1 MFKSVRHEEMRLM
14 KILYI
19 TNYPAPYAVDFFNEL
34 GKDCALTVMFLED
47 VAFVDGREK
56 SWFSSEAKN
65 FNAIFIGNK
74 NRRQISF
81 KAAKMVAGYDLVF
94 MGEYSSMS
102 EMYLIRYMR
111 RKKIRYAFS
120 IDGGIKKSGRGFKEK
135 LKRYLLKGAPLYM
148 SSGKMTDEYL
158 TFYGAKK
165 ENIRRYPFTSLCDGD
180 IIPAPLARG
189 EKLAIRQ
196 ELNMSESNIA
206 VCVGQFI
213 PRKGFD
219 VLIRAAAKADKN
231 IGFYIIGG
239 ESPEEYKRLAAAL
252 GADNVK
258 FISFKSKKE
267 LKKYY
272 LSADLFVLPT
282 REDIWGLVVN
292 EAMACALPVV
302 TTQNCVAG
310 VELVANGKN
319 GYIVPVDDD
328 AALLKGVERVLSDD
342 ETQQKMAEESLK
354 RIKGYTV
361 KNMAAAHIKAA
372 KELCEK

>member
-1 MFKSVRHEEMRLM
+1 M

-47 VAFVDGREK
+47 VAFVGGREK
-56 SWFSSEAKN
+56 SWFSGETKN
-65 FNAIFIGNK
+65 FNAVFIGNK

-81 KAAKMVAGYDLVF
+81 KAAKMVSGYDLVF
-94 MGEYSSMS
+94 VGEYSSAS

-120 IDGGIKKSGRGFKEK
+120 IDGGIKKSGKGFKEK

-148 SSGKMTDEYL
+148 SSGKITDEYL
-158 TFYGAKK
+158 TFYGAKA

-180 IIPAPLARG
+180 IIHRPLTRE
-189 EKLAIRQ
+189 EKFSLRK
-196 ELNMSESNIA
+196 ELNINESKIA

-231 IGFYIIGG
+231 TGFYIIGG
-239 ESPEEYKRLAAAL
+239 ESPEEYKRLALSL
-252 GADNVK
+252 GAENVK
-258 FISFKSKKE
+258 FISFKSKEE

-282 REDIWGLVVN
+282 REDVWGLVIN

-310 VELVANGKN
+310 VELVENGIN

-328 AALLKGVERVLSDD
+328 AAVLKSVEAILSS
-342 ETQQKMAEESLK
+342 EELCQKMAEESLK
-354 RIKGYTV
+354 RIKNYTV
-361 KNMAAAHIKAA
+361 KNMAAEHLKAA
-372 KELCEK
+372 AELCKK